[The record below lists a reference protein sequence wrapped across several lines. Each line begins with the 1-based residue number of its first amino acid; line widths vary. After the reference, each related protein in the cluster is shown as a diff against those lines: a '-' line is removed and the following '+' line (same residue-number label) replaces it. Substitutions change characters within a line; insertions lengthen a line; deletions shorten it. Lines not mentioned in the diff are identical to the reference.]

1 MAKTPTQRRTK
12 GSTRKKAGVAG
23 KVASS
28 SAKKPGPSARQK
40 AREEE
45 AKRQADAY
53 LKEMGLQGRYDA
65 VVCVEAIEQLR
76 QDLRVQRRT
85 APAKRSTQDWRQIM
99 DGTGKLIDNTR
110 RLMALAMDSGDRF
123 ESEAEA
129 RAFVA
134 KLLEKWP
141 NLLVFEVKHG

>member
-1 MAKTPTQRRTK
+1 
-12 GSTRKKAGVAG
+12 
-23 KVASS
+23 
-28 SAKKPGPSARQK
+28 
-40 AREEE
+40 
-45 AKRQADAY
+45 
-53 LKEMGLQGRYDA
+53 MGLQGRYDA